1 MRRSRH
7 TLALAMAAA
16 LACCA
21 PAQAAFTPFE
31 FASADP
37 ALGLQADYAYNPAIS
52 ANGQYVVFTG
62 SVASQPGVYR
72 ENLATGT
79 LEPVVEGA
87 GAGAPSI
94 SAEGRYVSFTS
105 DEEPEVQP
113 AARKPAPGGCTS
125 VYVRDMAVPDVQTQ
139 ASAGVVERAPYESPG
154 AYTLA
159 SAGDGGAGSLAY
171 AKPQAEGEQ
180 CGAATAAGVSL
191 SAGDGRPV
199 KVVFTILGSSDLTGA
214 AKPAVSPSEPTGP
227 CPAPP
232 YTNCPTPPDQV
243 AVRNLETQTTTLVS
257 ATAASLGSTPQPV
270 SGGAALAGVTSS
282 GVVILPDGAHIHLP
296 VAASSAAISAD
307 GNTVAWMGTDIAEQ
321 VPVAQPLPTAEY
333 VNGYAEPLWRR
344 IGEGPA
350 SPTRRVLAGDDPSA
364 PDCPPACAGG
374 LDLGWDMQ
382 DLVATEDTSDAP
394 AYGSYVSLA
403 DSQLGFRSDN
413 GFSTSLDAVTPKLSE
428 NGMEVALLSTQPNY
442 GNDPEFGLLSQTKP
456 PPANAFVVNM
466 TPGLTRAQAITRL
479 TTWGSVNFTNP
490 RLDGS
495 IESIAISPDGS
506 RVAFVTRR
514 IAFPLAP
521 PALITAPLSQS
532 ASTQLYEANLQA
544 GTLALVTEGYNDEPA
559 DGEVFSASLSGD
571 GSRVAL
577 ASGAGNLAYGVVDQG
592 SAVYVTNEIDS
603 PAVAGVQSITALAGE
618 PALVPQWQLSA
629 TVRPAPGGGALLL
642 DVSVPGAGVLH
653 ANASAA
659 VAVQAS
665 RARMHGSGRT
675 STDSHGRHA
684 TASAIHGHVVIATRE
699 IAHASKTTKEPRV
712 IQLRLTPA
720 SHYRSLEDAG
730 GGLFTT
736 ITVTFSARGHHQLEQ
751 TLQASIP
758 RPHRIYNL
766 PKPKYKLPKHKPA
779 HRSPKHRSRGH
790 A

>member
-1 MRRSRH
+1 MKRSIH
-7 TLALAMAAA
+7 TLVLTLAVA
-16 LACCA
+16 LACCPA
-21 PAQAAFTPFE
+21 AQAAFTPFE

-37 ALGLQADYAYNPAIS
+37 ALGLQADYAYSPAIS

-72 ENLATGT
+72 EDLATGA
-79 LEPVVEGA
+79 LEPVIEGA

-113 AARKPAPGGCTS
+113 AARKPAPSGCTS

-139 ASAGVVERAPYESPG
+139 ASAGIVERAPFDSPG

-159 SAGDGGAGSLAY
+159 SAGDGGTGSLAY
-171 AKPQAEGEQ
+171 AKPKAEGEQ

-191 SAGDGRPV
+191 SAGEGRPV
-199 KVVFTILGSSDLTGA
+199 KVVFTILGASDLSA
-214 AKPAVSPSEPTGP
+214 PSKPAVSPSEPSGP

-232 YTNCPTPPDQV
+232 YANCPTPPGQV
-243 AVRNLETQTTTLVS
+243 VVRNLETQTTTLVS
-257 ATAASLGSTPQPV
+257 VTAASLGGTPQPV
-270 SGGAALAGVTSS
+270 AGGAALAGVTAS
-282 GVVILPDGAHIHLP
+282 GVVILPDGAHVHLP

-307 GNTVAWMGTDIAEQ
+307 GSTVAWMGTNVAEQ

-344 IGEGPA
+344 IEEGA
-350 SPTRRVLAGDDPSA
+350 ATPTRRVLAGEDPSA

-382 DLVATEDTSDAP
+382 DLVATEDTSEAP

-403 DSQLGFRSDN
+403 NSQLGFRADN

-442 GNDPEFGLLSQTKP
+442 GEDPDFGLLSQTKP

-479 TTWGSVNFTNP
+479 TAWGSVNFTNP

-521 PALITAPLSQS
+521 PALITPPLSQS

-544 GTLALVTEGYNDEPA
+544 GTLALVTEGYNEEPA
-559 DGEVFSASLSGD
+559 NGEVFSASLSGD
-571 GSRVAL
+571 GLRVAL

-592 SAVYVTNEIDS
+592 SAVFVTNEIDS
-603 PAVAGVQSITALAGE
+603 PSVAGLQSITPLPGE
-618 PALVPQWQLSA
+618 PALTPQWKLSA

-642 DVSVPGAGVLH
+642 DVSVPGAGVLD

-659 VAVQAS
+659 VPGATRSS
-665 RARMHGSGRT
+665 RARP
-675 STDSHGRHA
+675 HGRRRERAGSRGRRA
-684 TASAIHGHVVIATRE
+684 TASATHGHLVIATRE
-699 IAHASKTTKEPRV
+699 IAHAGKTAKEPRV
-712 IQLRLTPA
+712 IQLRLTPV
-720 SHYRSLEDAG
+720 SRYRSLEDAR

-736 ITVTFSARGHHQLEQ
+736 ITVTFSAHGHHQLER

-758 RPHRIYNL
+758 RPHPIYNL
-766 PKPKYKLPKHKPA
+766 PKHK
-779 HRSPKHRSRGH
+779 RTRKSSKRKNRGH